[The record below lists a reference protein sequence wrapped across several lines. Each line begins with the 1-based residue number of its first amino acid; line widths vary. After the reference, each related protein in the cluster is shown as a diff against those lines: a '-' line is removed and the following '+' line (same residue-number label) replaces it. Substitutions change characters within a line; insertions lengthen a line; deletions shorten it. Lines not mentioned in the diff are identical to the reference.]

1 MSKTLIQNIND
12 CIIEIAK
19 DIKSFRSQI
28 NTIYSEKEKTLAV
41 ASSYGGELIVKETSL
56 FNNVIFLSIQSKDKI
71 NFVFNTDLSSCVK
84 TTENNK
90 DIYTLT
96 YTSGEESKTDILTN
110 KPKTNTYYSM
120 VSTKDP
126 FTTIGYIRLA
136 IDGSI
141 AFIFNAGFDTSLL
154 PEDISFNTPL
164 TYIKA

>member
-1 MSKTLIQNIND
+1 MSKTLIQNINA

-28 NTIYSEKEKTLAV
+28 NTIYSEKEKTLSV
-41 ASSYGGELIVKETSL
+41 ASSYGGELTVKETS
-56 FNNVIFLSIQSKDKI
+56 FNNAIFLSIQSKDKI
-71 NFVFNTDLSSCVK
+71 NFVFNTDLSSCTK

-90 DIYTLT
+90 DVYTLT
-96 YTSGEESKTDILTN
+96 YTSGEETKTDILTN
-110 KPKTNTYYSM
+110 KPKNNTYYSM

-136 IDGSI
+136 TDGSI

-154 PEDISFNTPL
+154 TEDISFNTPL
-164 TYIKA
+164 TYTKA

>member
-19 DIKSFRSQI
+19 DIKSFRSRI
-28 NTIYSEKEKTLAV
+28 NSIYSEKEKTLAV

-71 NFVFNTDLSSCVK
+71 NFVFNTDISSCTK

-90 DIYTLT
+90 DVYTLT
-96 YTSGEESKTDILTN
+96 YTSGEETKTDILTN

-136 IDGSI
+136 TDGSI
-141 AFIFNAGFDTSLL
+141 AFIFNAGFDTSLS

-164 TYIKA
+164 TYTKA